1 MLAAFLIWP
10 LNSRIDALQTPSKTS
25 PFKIRNIRLFIAFRV
40 FFNCRFYYPVFT
52 ILFLD
57 YGLTLE
63 QFALLNAAWAA
74 TIVLL
79 EVPSGALADIVG
91 RKNLLVFTG
100 VLMVIE
106 MILLCFAPRGNPG
119 LLFIIFLIN
128 RILSGAA
135 EACASGAD
143 EAVAYDSLKEE
154 GDIKDWPRV
163 LEKQMRVQSIAFIIA
178 MSLGAAVYDPDLMQ
192 RMAGWLGFSFQLN
205 QDITLRI
212 PPFLTLLMAILTL
225 LTALRMRETGHRNY
239 QTNSDRGTSIA
250 EAFRL
255 TLSAGKWIL
264 KTPFALVI
272 ILVGLLF
279 DNCIRM
285 IITLNSQYY
294 RLIELPEAIFG
305 LIGSGLSIL
314 GLFMPRLARSLVQK
328 QSPEFNLG
336 VMAGLT
342 MIGLIGMTFFW
353 PIIGLLPVILLV
365 GVIYLQ
371 NFFQSHY
378 LNRITRSHQRATVLS
393 FKGLSFNLAY
403 GIIGV
408 LFSLLLARL
417 RLQVGAAQPE
427 VVGSQLENL
436 VFIKSIAWF
445 PGYFLLTMLVVL
457 VFARWR
463 LRNSDEHKVLG

>member
-1 MLAAFLIWP
+1 MEKP
-10 LNSRIDALQTPSKTS
+10 TKTS
-25 PFKIRNIRLFIAFRV
+25 PFKIRNIRLFIAFRI

-57 YGLTLE
+57 YGLTLQ
-63 QFALLNAAWAA
+63 QFALLNVAWAA

-79 EVPSGALADIVG
+79 EVPSGALADTVG
-91 RKNLLVFTG
+91 RRNLLVLTG

-106 MILLCFAPRGNPG
+106 MVLLCFAPRGNPG
-119 LLFIIFLIN
+119 LLFAIFLVN
-128 RILSGAA
+128 RVLSGAA
-135 EACASGAD
+135 EAFASGAD
-143 EAVAYDSLKEE
+143 EAIAYDTLKEE

-163 LEKQMRVQSIAFIIA
+163 LETQMRVQSIAFIIA

-192 RMAGWLGFSFQLN
+192 RMANWLGFSFQLN

-225 LTALRMRETGHRNY
+225 LTALRMRETGRQNY
-239 QTNSDRGTSIA
+239 QTNAGQGTSIA
-250 EAFRL
+250 EAFKL
-255 TLSAGKWIL
+255 TLTAGKWIL

-272 ILVGLLF
+272 ILAGLLF

-285 IITLNSQYY
+285 IVTLNSQYY

-314 GLFMPRLARSLVQK
+314 GLVIPRLARSLVQK
-328 QSPEFNLG
+328 HSPGFNLR
-336 VMAGLT
+336 VMTGLT

-378 LNRITRSHQRATVLS
+378 LNRITSSHQRATVLS
-393 FKGLSFNLAY
+393 FKGLSFNFAY
-403 GIIGV
+403 GVIGV
-408 LFSLLLARL
+408 LYSLLLARL
-417 RLQVGAAQPE
+417 RLQVGAAQPD
-427 VVGSQLENL
+427 VVSSQLENL

-445 PGYFLLTMLVVL
+445 PGYFLLTMLAIL

-463 LRNSDEHKVLG
+463 LKNSDEHKVLG